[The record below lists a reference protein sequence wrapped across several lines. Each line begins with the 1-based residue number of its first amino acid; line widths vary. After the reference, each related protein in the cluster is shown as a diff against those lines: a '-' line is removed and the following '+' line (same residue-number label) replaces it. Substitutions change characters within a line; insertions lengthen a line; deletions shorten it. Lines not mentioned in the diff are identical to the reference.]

1 VSELPDIGGRRIS
14 LGIDAD
20 LPEGAEPRVHD
31 ARADL
36 PDRDLDRSLRP
47 PTLGDF
53 VNQKQVTEQLAL
65 FIEAAKKRDEPLDHV
80 LLAGPPGLGKT
91 SLANIVAAEMG
102 VPLVQTAGPALEKK
116 GDVAAFLT
124 SLEPGSVFFI
134 DEIHRLGRAVEE
146 TLYPA
151 MEDGELPV
159 VLGQGVGARTVTLP
173 LPPFT
178 LIGATTRSGLLTT
191 PLRDRFGVS
200 HRLEYYT
207 PEDLAVI
214 VRRSA
219 DILGTG
225 IDEAGAYAIAER
237 SRGTPRVANR
247 LLKRVRDFA
256 EVKGTGAVDADV
268 AEAALEMLE
277 VDPAGLDR
285 SDRALLEL
293 IATRFS
299 GGPVGLSTIAV
310 AAGEETDTIEDVVE
324 PYLLQLGFIKR
335 TPRGRVLTP
344 AAFAHLGLTPPTG
357 LQQLF

>member
-1 VSELPDIGGRRIS
+1 MSDLPEFAGSRINLS
-14 LGIDAD
+14 IDAD

-36 PDRDLDRSLRP
+36 PDQELDISLRP

-53 VNQKQVTEQLAL
+53 VNQKQVTEQLAV
-65 FIEAAKKRDEPLDHV
+65 FIEAAKRRNEPLDHV

-102 VPLVQTAGPALEKK
+102 VSLVQTAGPALERK

-134 DEIHRLGRAVEE
+134 DEIHRLGRAIEE

-159 VLGQGVGARTVTLP
+159 VLGQGAGAQTVTLP

-207 PEDLAVI
+207 PADLARI
-214 VRRSA
+214 VLRSA
-219 DILGTG
+219 RILKVK
-225 IDEAGAYAIAER
+225 IDDAGAHAIAER

-256 EVKGTGAVDADV
+256 EVKHSGTVDAGI
-268 AEAALEMLE
+268 AASALEMLE
-277 VDPAGLDR
+277 VDQAGLDR

-293 IATRFS
+293 IATKFN

-310 AAGEETDTIEDVVE
+310 AIGEEQDTIEDVLE
-324 PYLLQLGFIKR
+324 PYLLQQGMLKR

-344 AAFAHLGLTPPTG
+344 AAFEHLGLPVPRG
-357 LQQLF
+357 NPQLF

>member
-1 VSELPDIGGRRIS
+1 MADLPDIGGRRIN
-14 LGIDAD
+14 LGVEAE

-31 ARADL
+31 ARADQ
-36 PDRDLDRSLRP
+36 PDQELDRSLRP
-47 PTLGDF
+47 PKLADF
-53 VNQKQVTEQLAL
+53 VNQKQVTEQLAV
-65 FIEAAKKRDEPLDHV
+65 FIEAAQRRGEPLDHV

-102 VPLVQTAGPALEKK
+102 VPLIQTAGPALERK

-159 VLGQGVGARTVTLP
+159 VLGQGAGAQTVTLP

-200 HRLEYYT
+200 HRLEYYD
-207 PEDLAVI
+207 PAHLSQI

-219 DILGTG
+219 GILGVE
-225 IDEAGAYAIAER
+225 IDDAGALAIAER

-256 EVKGTGAVDADV
+256 EVKGQGTVDEEMAGM
-268 AEAALEMLE
+268 ALELLE
-277 VDPAGLDR
+277 VDHVGLDR
-285 SDRALLEL
+285 ADRALLDL
-293 IATRFS
+293 IATRFG

-310 AAGEETDTIEDVVE
+310 AIGEEQDTIEDVLE

-344 AAFAHLGLTPPTG
+344 AAFDHLGIPVPTG
-357 LQQLF
+357 HQQLF